1 MKLIYR
7 ILLHLSVVLSAVLT
21 GWAIYFYA
29 GIVEEVNDETDD
41 ALDDYAYTKYKAG
54 GKTPGFDAKN
64 NELKQ
69 FFPRKSKKPK
79 PGSGDD
85 IHLPEE

>member
-29 GIVEEVNDETDD
+29 GIVE
-41 ALDDYAYTKYKAG
+41 
-54 GKTPGFDAKN
+54 
-64 NELKQ
+64 
-69 FFPRKSKKPK
+69 
-79 PGSGDD
+79 
-85 IHLPEE
+85 